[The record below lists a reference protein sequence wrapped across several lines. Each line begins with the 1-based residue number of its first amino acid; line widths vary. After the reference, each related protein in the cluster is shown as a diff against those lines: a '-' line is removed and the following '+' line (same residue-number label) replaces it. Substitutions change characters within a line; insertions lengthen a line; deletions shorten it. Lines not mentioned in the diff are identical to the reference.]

1 MRMTANVVVISDIHR
16 DPPPKMV
23 SHAEMIQYRPRPPP
37 SSPAAYLS
45 TQYKPRTTVIMPSSP
60 PALIPPAIAYKRIG
74 LSAAPI
80 MVRGGSKKLYT
91 PTSRAI
97 VYTPP

>member
-1 MRMTANVVVISDIHR
+1 MTANVVVISDIHLL
-16 DPPPKMV
+16 PPLNRV

-45 TQYKPRTTVIMPSSP
+45 TQYKPRATVIMPSSP

-74 LSAAPI
+74 LSAASAI
-80 MVRGGSKKLYT
+80 VLGGAKKLYK